1 MKLKLAFLLLFS
13 LLANAQEIEIYDQF
27 NGRFDYTAIG
37 NTLNQFENNLLQS
50 FCETLPSSNATLNI
64 DPSNTITAAYL
75 FWAGSGIGDNDVRL
89 NDQLFQAE
97 NIYNVIYND
106 PNWGELT
113 YFSAVT
119 DITDFIISQGN
130 INYKLSDLDIS
141 QTLQDNPGYCGNRTN
156 FAGWSI
162 YVVYENSSLP
172 LNQVSLFVG
181 LDIIN
186 REIQEKEIII
196 DNLNVLD
203 NDDAKIGFLA
213 WEGDNALNFGE
224 SLSINGNILSSPPLN
239 LETNAFNGTNSF
251 TNSTQFYNC
260 DLDVYNIEN
269 NISIGD
275 TQAIIRLTTQAD
287 LIILNNIITV
297 LNSQL
302 PDGTITIND
311 YEKYCDS
318 NIITID
324 YNVNNFNCTDPLPI
338 NTPIAIY
345 ADNVLIGQYQTDV
358 TLEIGETVNYTSLL
372 NIPSTIP
379 LDFELSI
386 VIDDNGFGISTVNE
400 ISEIN
405 NSNSTPIVLF
415 PKPETIPLEFIE
427 ACNTGLNSAIF
438 NLETS
443 ITPDIQEDYLSLSYF
458 ENMNDL
464 NNNLNQILDYTNYQ
478 LSNTN
483 TALIYIK
490 AEKNPCF
497 NILTIQLNIINC
509 EPEIPVNMGISPNN
523 DGLNDILNIP
533 GLYNV
538 FYNHELLIYNRYGTL
553 IFIGNNNLKWN
564 GTSNRGINNGKVLP
578 IGTYYYVLKLNESD
592 IKPITGYVYLNK

>member
-1 MKLKLAFLLLFS
+1 MKLKIVFFLFVS
-13 LLANAQEIEIYDQF
+13 IITNAQEIEIYEQF

-50 FCETLPSSNATLNI
+50 FCETLPSSNATLNL
-64 DPSNTITAAYL
+64 DTSNTITAAYL
-75 FWAGSGIGDNDVRL
+75 FWAGSGNGDNDVRL
-89 NDQLFQAE
+89 NDQLFQAD
-97 NIYNVIYND
+97 NIYNVVFD
-106 PNWGELT
+106 DSNWGELT

-141 QTLQDNPGYCGNRTN
+141 QTLQNNPGYCGNRTN

-162 YVVYENSSLP
+162 YVIYENPNLP
-172 LNQVSLFVG
+172 LNQVSLFLG

-186 REIQEKEIII
+186 RDVQEKEIVI

-224 SLSINGNILSSPPLN
+224 SLSINGNVLSSPPLN
-239 LETNAFNGTNSF
+239 LATNAFNGTNSF

-269 NISIGD
+269 NINIGD

-302 PDGTITIND
+302 PDGTTTIND
-311 YEKYCDS
+311 YQKYCDS
-318 NIITID
+318 NVITID

-338 NTPIAIY
+338 NTPIAFY
-345 ADNVLIGQYQTDV
+345 ANNILIGQYQTDV
-358 TLEIGETVNYTSLL
+358 TLGIGETVNYSSIL
-372 NIPSTIP
+372 NIPTSIP

-386 VIDDNGFGISTVNE
+386 VIDDNGNGISTINE

-405 NSNSTPIVLF
+405 NSSSTLIELY
-415 PKPETIPLEFIE
+415 PKPETIQLETLE
-427 ACNTGLNSAIF
+427 SCNLGSNTAYF
-438 NLETS
+438 NLESVITS
-443 ITPDIQEDYLSLSYF
+443 EIEQNYVSLSYF
-458 ENMNDL
+458 ENLEDL
-464 NNNLNQILDYTNYQ
+464 NNNTNQILDYTNY
-478 LSNTN
+478 LLNNLNNT
-483 TALIYIK
+483 LIFIK

-497 NILTIQLNIINC
+497 DILTIQLDIINC
-509 EPEIPVNMGISPNN
+509 APEIPGNIGISPNN
-523 DGLNDILNIP
+523 DGLNDVLNFP
-533 GLYNV
+533 GIYNV
-538 FYNHELLIYNRYGTL
+538 FYNHELLIFNRYGTL

-564 GTSNRGINNGKVLP
+564 GTSNQGINNGKVLP
-578 IGTYYYVLKLNESD
+578 VGTYYYVLKLNESNF
-592 IKPITGYVYLNK
+592 KAITGYIYLNK